1 MIRARVGPGESTS
14 DVTGRRARPGAVMAD
29 ELDREAG
36 AAAGEG
42 PVLDERHHVPVGGG
56 GHSAQANT
64 GAGAS
69 HASAHRRDGQ
79 TAHAMGDAGS
89 LTQGV
94 SSDVA
99 PVVEEFMEQ
108 AAQQNEA
115 ANEAVIEEGRAEGEK
130 EPPYISFENV
140 SKSFGDFVVLRE
152 VNFFVR
158 PGETLCI
165 LGRSGVG
172 KSVSLQILLGFLK
185 PDSGRVLVAGEE
197 ITGFDEKQ
205 LQAIRRKVTMV
216 FQNGA
221 LFDSISVGENVA
233 FPLRERG
240 EMGEEQIFQVVKGLL
255 EMAGV
260 AGMDNL
266 LPSDLSTGMKRSVAI
281 ARALASQPEA
291 VLYDEPTTMVD
302 PLMGQLLGNL
312 IERLKEQLHLTSIVV
327 THDMRFAKKLADR
340 VVFLHEG
347 RAHFFGTMEQ
357 MEQQADPILQ
367 EFLTRDELVLPGRG
381 NGGTSVAIPG

>member
-1 MIRARVGPGESTS
+1 VDADEGAAGKQDAGESP
-14 DVTGRRARPGAVMAD
+14 VVD
-29 ELDREAG
+29 ERGQDSG
-36 AAAGEG
+36 AGET
-42 PVLDERHHVPVGGG
+42 V
-56 GHSAQANT
+56 QAN
-64 GAGAS
+64 
-69 HASAHRRDGQ
+69 DGESS
-79 TAHAMGDAGS
+79 THEHDHP
-89 LTQGV
+89 LVEGV
-94 SSDVA
+94 SADVA

-108 AAQQNEA
+108 AAHQNEA
-115 ANEAVIEEGRAEGEK
+115 ANEAVTEEGKAEGE
-130 EPPYISFENV
+130 EAAPYISFEEV
-140 SKSFGDFVVLRE
+140 SKSFGDFKVLQN
-152 VNFFVR
+152 VSFWVR

-172 KSVSLQILLGFLK
+172 KSVSLQMLLGFLK
-185 PDSGRVLVAGEE
+185 PDAGKVLVAGED
-197 ITGFDEKQ
+197 ITGFAEEQ

-216 FQNGA
+216 FQSGA

-240 EMGEEQIFQVVKGLL
+240 ELQEDQIFQVVKGLL
-255 EMAGV
+255 ELVGV

-302 PLMGQLLGNL
+302 PLMGQLLGDL
-312 IERLKEQLHLTSIVV
+312 IQRLKQQLHLTSIVV

-347 RAHFFGTMEQ
+347 KAHFFGTMAE
-357 MEQQADPILQ
+357 MQASDDPVLC
-367 EFLTRDELVLPGRG
+367 EFLSLDDLVLPGR
-381 NGGTSVAIPG
+381 